1 MTAQSVLEILEALRS
16 CVDPRTGEAYRKQD
30 SCLGDPAVR
39 RALNN
44 LIKNVVVP
52 PEPVEIEIPDA
63 IIESTC
69 TGLRE
74 LGYAPCVAQ
83 LAKVFIG
90 SRSIAD
96 RSIKGLRGYNQYRGI
111 YTRDLIHTHLIGY
124 SRRHPEVLPEFPT
137 VNKRTADEPWREID
151 FFRTD
156 PFHKLEEDKY
166 DELKCAVQAF
176 GLRKQDNRLPEYMAR
191 ARATYPRAFEPWV
204 RDEQA
209 LLIEA
214 MCYTNDLA
222 RLAALFARSEASVE
236 KMGQRLIFDSKE
248 KQRA

>member
-1 MTAQSVLEILEALRS
+1 MTAQSLLEILDALRN
-16 CVDPRTGEAYRKQD
+16 CVDPRTGESFRKQD
-30 SCLGDPAVR
+30 SCLGDPGVR
-39 RALNN
+39 RSLNN
-44 LIKNVVVP
+44 LIKHVVAP
-52 PEPVEIEIPDA
+52 PPPVEVDIPDA
-63 IIESTC
+63 LIEATC

-96 RSIKGLRGYNQYRGI
+96 RTIKGLRAYNQYRGV
-111 YTRDLIHTHLIGY
+111 YSRPLIHTHLMEY

-137 VNKRTADEPWREID
+137 VNKRTAHEPWREID

-156 PFHKLEEDKY
+156 DFNKLEENKY
-166 DELKCAVQAF
+166 DELKRAVQSL
-176 GLRKQDNRLPEYMAR
+176 GLRKPDDRLPQYMVR
-191 ARATYPRAFEPWV
+191 ARATYPRAYEPWV

-222 RLAALFARSEASVE
+222 RLATLFARSEASVE

>member
-1 MTAQSVLEILEALRS
+1 MTAQSLLEILDALRNG
-16 CVDPRTGEAYRKQD
+16 VDPRTGEVFRKQE
-30 SCLGDPAVR
+30 SCLGDSTVR

-44 LIKNVVVP
+44 LIKNVAVP
-52 PEPVEIEIPDA
+52 PEPVEVNIPDA
-63 IIESTC
+63 VIKSSC

-96 RSIKGLRGYNQYRGI
+96 HAIKGLRGYNQYRGV
-111 YTRDLIHTHLIGY
+111 YTRDVIHTHLMAY
-124 SRRHPEVLPEFPT
+124 SRRHPDTLPEFPA
-137 VNKRTADEPWREID
+137 VNKRTADQPWREID

-156 PFHKLEEDKY
+156 AFNKLEEAKY
-166 DELKCAVQAF
+166 DELKRAVQAL
-176 GLRKQDNRLPEYMAR
+176 GLRKQDDRLPEYMAR

-214 MCYTNDLA
+214 MCYTNNLD
-222 RLAALFARSEASVE
+222 RLAALFARSAASVE
-236 KMGQRLIFDSKE
+236 KMGQRLIFESKE

>member
-1 MTAQSVLEILEALRS
+1 MTAQSLLEILDALRN
-16 CVDPRTGEAYRKQD
+16 CVDPRTGEVFRKQN
-30 SCLGDPAVR
+30 SCLGDPTVR
-39 RALNN
+39 RSLNN
-44 LIKNVVVP
+44 LIKHVTVP
-52 PEPVEIEIPDA
+52 PPPAEVDIPDTV
-63 IIESTC
+63 IEATC

-96 RSIKGLRGYNQYRGI
+96 RSIKGLRAYNQYRGV
-111 YTRDLIHTHLIGY
+111 YSRPLIHTHLMEY
-124 SRRHPEVLPEFPT
+124 SRRNPEMLPEFPAA
-137 VNKRTADEPWREID
+137 NKRTAHEPWREID
-151 FFRTD
+151 FFRTND
-156 PFHKLEEDKY
+156 FNKLEEDKY
-166 DELKCAVQAF
+166 DELKRAVQEL
-176 GLRKQDNRLPEYMAR
+176 GLRKPDDRLPQYMVR
-191 ARATYPRAFEPWV
+191 ARATYPRAFEPWA

-222 RLAALFARSEASVE
+222 RLAPLFARSEASIE